1 MHQVVLLT
9 QNIEDSFEAK
19 KKAGAVFVDLA
30 AAYDTVWHR
39 GLTCKLLRLLPDKHM
54 AQISVVQLYFTAG
67 HQKLKIYYVGRR
79 LNFRNAILSLDM
91 SGIFGTH
98 GNPIVI
104 TLITVII
111 CGPKLA
117 RGPAVGPGWPRWS
130 WNLFGTEASPRPL
143 LTASQAGSDAWKMV
157 SHRDQ
162 FWHLF
167 FSTYTSTICLPQ
179 PPKSMPTLTTWR
191 YSIHLEIGR
200 CWKEL

>member
-1 MHQVVLLT
+1 MHHVVLLA

-54 AQISVVQLYFTAG
+54 AQISVVQLYFTVG

-79 LNFRNAILSLDM
+79 LNFRTAILSLDM

-98 GNPIVI
+98 GNPIV
-104 TLITVII
+104 ITVII

-117 RGPAVGPGWPRWS
+117 RGPAVGPGWPR
-130 WNLFGTEASPRPL
+130 
-143 LTASQAGSDAWKMV
+143 
-157 SHRDQ
+157 
-162 FWHLF
+162 
-167 FSTYTSTICLPQ
+167 
-179 PPKSMPTLTTWR
+179 
-191 YSIHLEIGR
+191 
-200 CWKEL
+200 